1 MGMLDVS
8 HHETVCLLTID
19 RPARRNAI
27 GHELVKRLS
36 EQLALLDSDPS
47 VRAIVIAGKSPGFCA
62 GSDLKELSSVD
73 LAGMCS
79 HEAETARLCRSFAF
93 LQKPVIAAVDGFALG
108 GGFVLAI
115 SCDIVVSSPDAKWGL
130 PEVSIGWIPPWGLQ
144 ALVARVGPSQ
154 ARRLTWGEENF
165 DGREAHRIGIADF
178 LSPDGVSA
186 EAAALGR
193 AQKLARLPLPA
204 VAATKRFFAPIAAGQ
219 AEPMDALA
227 NVMFA
232 ENCAHPVARLTLQK
246 YGVKV

>member
-1 MGMLDVS
+1 MLDVS
-8 HHETVCLLTID
+8 HHEAVCLLTIN
-19 RPARRNAI
+19 RPNRRNAI
-27 GHELVKRLS
+27 GHELVVQFR
-36 EQLALLDSDPS
+36 EQLARLDADPN
-47 VRAIVIAGKSPGFCA
+47 VRVIVIAGKAPGFCA

-115 SCDIVVSSPDAKWGL
+115 SCDIVVSSPGANWGL

-144 ALVARVGPSQ
+144 ALVVRVGPSQ

-165 DGREAHRIGIADF
+165 DGREAHRLGIADF
-178 LSPDGVSA
+178 LSPEGASA
-186 EAAALGR
+186 ESAALER
-193 AQKLARLPLPA
+193 ARKLARLPLPA
-204 VAATKRFFAPIAAGQ
+204 VSATKRFFASIAAGQ

-227 NVMFA
+227 NAMFA
-232 ENCAHPVARLTLQK
+232 ENCAHTVARQTLQK

>member
-1 MGMLDVS
+1 MLDIRCV
-8 HHETVCLLTID
+8 HNVCLLTID
-19 RPARRNAI
+19 RPKRRNAI
-27 GHELVKRLS
+27 GHELVAA
-36 EQLALLDSDPS
+36 LAEALNKTDSDSS
-47 VRAIVIAGKSPGFCA
+47 VGAIVLTGAPPGFCA

-73 LAGMCS
+73 LTGMCQ

-93 LQKPVIAAVDGFALG
+93 QRKPIIAAVDGFALG

-165 DGREAHRIGIADF
+165 DGREAHRLGIADF
-178 LSPDGVSA
+178 LAPEGQSA
-186 EAAALGR
+186 TDAALER
-193 AQKLARLPLPA
+193 AHKIAQLPLPA
-204 VAATKRFFAPIAAGQ
+204 VTATKRFFAPIAAGQ
-219 AEPMDALA
+219 AEPMDAMA
-227 NVMFA
+227 NLMFA
-232 ENCAHPVARLTLQK
+232 ENCGHPVARQTLQK